1 MGFIQTV
8 ALPTNVNPSSL
19 ETAFE
24 GDRDH
29 LKVIVSG
36 SVASQWRRPSS
47 LSSKGSIKAPPQQPA
62 QRPQPPAQRPQPPAQ
77 RPQQPAQRPQQPAQ
91 NPNQWPSHDSHHSH
105 HSHHSNHN
113 KGGIQKPAYDNPPA
127 RKPGNTKAPPSQR
140 PSQKQQPAN
149 QWPSHDSHHS
159 HHSHHSNHNKG
170 AGNKARQPP
179 QRSQTGRK

>member
-62 QRPQPPAQRPQPPAQ
+62 QRPQPPAQRPQ
-77 RPQQPAQRPQQPAQ
+77 QPAQRPQQPAQ
-91 NPNQWPSHDSHHSH
+91 NPNQWPSHHSH

-140 PSQKQQPAN
+140 PSQKQQPR
-149 QWPSHDSHHS
+149 H
-159 HHSHHSNHNKG
+159 
-170 AGNKARQPP
+170 
-179 QRSQTGRK
+179 